1 MDGGQPVSILLLTGF
16 EYLSTLALIIT
27 IMNNWTEWDEQVFE
41 AIGRMKR
48 AQASRAAS
56 SPEPRDDVRISE
68 MDSNGVLVSR
78 PVKKLVNIE
87 ANQQEEKEPIVIDLQ
102 KSKAASV
109 PGINK
114 IKAIHNFITSN
125 GTRF

>member
-1 MDGGQPVSILLLTGF
+1 M
-16 EYLSTLALIIT
+16 Y
-27 IMNNWTEWDEQVFE
+27 NWTEWDEQVFQ
-41 AIGRMKR
+41 AIGRVKR

-56 SPEPRDDVRISE
+56 SPEPREDVRISE

-114 IKAIHNFITSN
+114 MKAIHDFISSN
-125 GTRF
+125 GRL